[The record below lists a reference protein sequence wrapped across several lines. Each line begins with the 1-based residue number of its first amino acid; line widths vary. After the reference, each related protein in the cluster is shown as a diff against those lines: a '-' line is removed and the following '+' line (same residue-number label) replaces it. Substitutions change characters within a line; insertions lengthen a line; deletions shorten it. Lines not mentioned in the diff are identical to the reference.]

1 MTWLQFILWVT
12 GVYFLYY
19 LAIILLDLKGGKAR
33 AETGKAMSYELSF
46 SEPVAAEKV
55 EHPTEPLTAQ
65 NSMPRQVATETPPPP
80 PPPERK
86 PEPDNVASGGV
97 TLKNLF
103 NLVREEAILYTRPV
117 NFQT

>member
-1 MTWLQFILWVT
+1 MTWLHFMLWVT
-12 GVYFLYY
+12 GIYFLYY

-33 AETGKAMSYELSF
+33 TETGKAMSYELSF

-55 EHPTEPLTAQ
+55 EHPAEALTAQ
-65 NSMPRQVATETPPPP
+65 NSMPLQAPAEPP

>member
-1 MTWLQFILWVT
+1 MTWLQFICWTT
-12 GVYFLYY
+12 GIYCLYY
-19 LAIILLDLKGGKAR
+19 LVMILLDLKGGKAR

-46 SEPVAAEKV
+46 SEPVTAEKL
-55 EHPTEPLTAQ
+55 EAPAEIPAAQ
-65 NSMPRQVATETPPPP
+65 PVPQNPVAAAPQAE
-80 PPPERK
+80 ERK

>member
-1 MTWLQFILWVT
+1 MTWLQFILWIT
-12 GVYFLYY
+12 GIYFLYY
-19 LAIILLDLKGGKAR
+19 LVMILLDLKGGKAR
-33 AETGKAMSYELSF
+33 TEAGKAMSYELSF

-55 EHPTEPLTAQ
+55 EHPAEALTAQ
-65 NSMPRQVATETPPPP
+65 TSMPGQAVAEP
-80 PPPERK
+80 PPPESK